1 MQIKMRAMWI
11 ERLQES
17 LLKPAVP
24 GDAASTGSGPFPL
37 ADATALSVRSRSHG
51 AGVADGSGPGSRA
64 VG

>member
-1 MQIKMRAMWI
+1 MQIKMRAVWI

-37 ADATALSVRSRSHG
+37 ADAMALRVRGQSHG
-51 AGVADGSGPGSRA
+51 AGVADGWGPGSRA

>member
-1 MQIKMRAMWI
+1 MQIKMRAVWI

-24 GDAASTGSGPFPL
+24 GDAASTVSGPFPL
-37 ADATALSVRSRSHG
+37 ADAAASRVRSWSHG
-51 AGVADGSGPGSRA
+51 AGVADRSGPGAWA